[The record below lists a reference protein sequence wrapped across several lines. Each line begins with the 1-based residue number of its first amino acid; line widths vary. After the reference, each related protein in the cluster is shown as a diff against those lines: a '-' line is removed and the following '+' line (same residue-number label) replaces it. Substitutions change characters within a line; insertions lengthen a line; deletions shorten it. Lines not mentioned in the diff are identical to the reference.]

1 MALIVGRQTFGKGLV
16 QQQYDLPDGSA
27 MRVTISHFYTP
38 SGRLIQTPYNSGDR
52 EDYYRLKRELR
63 DQTAMLSVQEILE
76 RVPDSLKYSTDA
88 GRTVIGGGGILPDFI
103 VERDTASVFL
113 QNVFAKRLD
122 NIFVR
127 SWIDRDGEALRAQWG
142 ERSDAFIRD
151 FDIDDEAFEAFL
163 AFAGEQGVRIVDG
176 ETPEA
181 QDDDEVFTRAEI
193 EADRAYLE
201 SRIKARLAVRLFDS
215 KAWFPIMH
223 EIDRTF
229 NTAMGLWKEAEDLE
243 QLSARE

>member
-1 MALIVGRQTFGKGLV
+1 
-16 QQQYDLPDGSA
+16 
-27 MRVTISHFYTP
+27 YTP

-63 DQTAMLSVQEILE
+63 DQMAMLSVQEILDQ
-76 RVPDSLKYSTDA
+76 VPDSLKYTTDA

-113 QNVFAKRLD
+113 RTVFAKNLD

-127 SWIDRDGEALRAQWG
+127 SWIDRDGEALRAQWDD
-142 ERSDAFIRD
+142 RSEAFIRD

-163 AFAGEQGVRIVDG
+163 AFAGEQGVRIVD
-176 ETPEA
+176 EEPPEG
-181 QDDDEVFTRAEI
+181 DKDVFTRAEI
-193 EADRAYLE
+193 ENDRAYLE
-201 SRIKARLAVRLFDS
+201 SQIKARLAVRLFDL
-215 KAWFPIMH
+215 KARFPIMH
-223 EIDRTF
+223 KVDRTF
-229 NTAMGLWKEAEDLE
+229 NTAMGLWNEAEKLE